1 MSNEVTIW
9 NKVMGAALS
18 MPGVKVDRDDFLKKE
33 LKNYCSPEQLNLA
46 ISSRPINGV
55 SKEIIDR
62 IANACINS
70 HTTKVTTISAVAGI
84 PGGFAM
90 AGTIPADMAQYYW
103 HVFVLAQKLAY
114 LYGFPDLRDE
124 NGNLTDTA
132 SDMLTLF
139 VGVMMGAS
147 AANQAIKGLAKE
159 FAKQVVKR
167 LPQKA
172 LTKTMYY
179 PIIKQIAKW
188 IGVKLTKDTFA
199 KGLGKVIPILGGI
212 ISGGLTLATF
222 RPSAK
227 RLQHKLQ
234 EEMFVI
240 NENYQENHNNEEQ
253 YSTYEDI
260 SNESIKKEEQFTNKE
275 MLSLMI
281 LINAAKID
289 HNFTEKKRNFVDNEI
304 ENSSLSEEEQLL
316 LASSYNTEQLFQ
328 VDINLLKD
336 DDSYSI
342 SLLKKIIYLYQLDG
356 KISLAEKIYL
366 KKIARELGYTPEDL
380 KAEFNLQMQQNSD

>member
-84 PGGFAM
+84 PGGIAM

-139 VGVMMGAS
+139 AGVMMGAS

-159 FAKQVVKR
+159 FAKQVIKR

-172 LTKTMYY
+172 LTKTIYY

-199 KGLGKVIPILGGI
+199 KGLGKVIPILGGV

-240 NENYQENHNNEEQ
+240 NENYQKSHNNEKQ

-356 KISLAEKIYL
+356 IISLAEKIYL
-366 KKIARELGYTPEDL
+366 KKIARELGYTSEDL
-380 KAEFNLQMQQNSD
+380 KDFFNE

>member
-199 KGLGKVIPILGGI
+199 KGLGKVIPILGGV

-260 SNESIKKEEQFTNKE
+260 SNESIKKQEQFTNKE

-380 KAEFNLQMQQNSD
+380 KDFFNE

>member
-199 KGLGKVIPILGGI
+199 KGLGKVIPILGGV

-240 NENYQENHNNEEQ
+240 NENYQESHNNEEQ

-289 HNFTEKKRNFVDNEI
+289 HNFTEKKRNSVDNEI

-380 KAEFNLQMQQNSD
+380 KDFFNE

>member
-199 KGLGKVIPILGGI
+199 KGLGKVIPILGGV

-240 NENYQENHNNEEQ
+240 NENYQESHNNEDQ

-336 DDSYSI
+336 DDFYSI

-366 KKIARELGYTPEDL
+366 KKIARELEYTPEDL
-380 KAEFNLQMQQNSD
+380 KDFFNE

>member
-1 MSNEVTIW
+1 MSSEVTIW

-46 ISSRPINGV
+46 ISNRPINGV

-90 AGTIPADMAQYYW
+90 AGTIPADMTQYYW

-199 KGLGKVIPILGGI
+199 KGLGKVIPILGGV

-222 RPSAK
+222 QPSAK

-260 SNESIKKEEQFTNKE
+260 SNESIKKEEQITNKE

-289 HNFTEKKRNFVDNEI
+289 HNFTEKKRSFVDNEI

-366 KKIARELGYTPEDL
+366 KKIARELEYTSEDL
-380 KAEFNLQMQQNSD
+380 KDFFNE

>member
-46 ISSRPINGV
+46 ISSRPINVV

-172 LTKTMYY
+172 LTKTIYY

-199 KGLGKVIPILGGI
+199 KGLGKVIPILGGL

-240 NENYQENHNNEEQ
+240 NGNYQENHNNEEQ

-260 SNESIKKEEQFTNKE
+260 SNESIKKEEQITNKE

-289 HNFTEKKRNFVDNEI
+289 HNFTEKKRSFVDNEI

-356 KISLAEKIYL
+356 EISLAEKIYL
-366 KKIARELGYTPEDL
+366 KKIARELRYTPEDL
-380 KAEFNLQMQQNSD
+380 KDFFNE

>member
-1 MSNEVTIW
+1 MSSEVTIW
-9 NKVMGAALS
+9 NKVIGAALS

-46 ISSRPINGV
+46 ISNRPINGV

-90 AGTIPADMAQYYW
+90 AGTIPADMTQYYW

-199 KGLGKVIPILGGI
+199 KGLGKVIPILGGV

-260 SNESIKKEEQFTNKE
+260 SNESIKKEEQITNKE

-289 HNFTEKKRNFVDNEI
+289 HNFTEKKRSFVDNEI

-366 KKIARELGYTPEDL
+366 KKIARELEYTSEDL
-380 KAEFNLQMQQNSD
+380 KDFFNE

>member
-147 AANQAIKGLAKE
+147 AANQAVKGLAKE

-199 KGLGKVIPILGGI
+199 KGLGKVIPILGGV

-380 KAEFNLQMQQNSD
+380 KDFFNE

>member
-1 MSNEVTIW
+1 MSSEVTIW

-46 ISSRPINGV
+46 ISNRPINGV

-90 AGTIPADMAQYYW
+90 AGTIPADMTQYYW

-199 KGLGKVIPILGGI
+199 KGLGKVIPILGGV

-260 SNESIKKEEQFTNKE
+260 SNESIKKEEQITNKE

-289 HNFTEKKRNFVDNEI
+289 HNFTEKKRSFVDNEI

-356 KISLAEKIYL
+356 KISLAEKSFL
-366 KKIARELGYTPEDL
+366 KKIARELEYTSEDL
-380 KAEFNLQMQQNSD
+380 KDFFNE

>member
-199 KGLGKVIPILGGI
+199 KGLGNVIPILGGI

-380 KAEFNLQMQQNSD
+380 KDFFNE

>member
-1 MSNEVTIW
+1 MSSEVTIW

-199 KGLGKVIPILGGI
+199 KGLGKVIPILGGV

-366 KKIARELGYTPEDL
+366 KKIARELEYTSEDL
-380 KAEFNLQMQQNSD
+380 KDFFNE

>member
-18 MPGVKVDRDDFLKKE
+18 MPGVKVDRNDFLKKE

-380 KAEFNLQMQQNSD
+380 KDFFNE

>member
-139 VGVMMGAS
+139 AGVMMGAS

-199 KGLGKVIPILGGI
+199 KGLGKVIPILGGV

-240 NENYQENHNNEEQ
+240 NENYQESHNNEEQ

-380 KAEFNLQMQQNSD
+380 KDFFNE

>member
-199 KGLGKVIPILGGI
+199 KGLGKVIPILGGV
-212 ISGGLTLATF
+212 ISGDLTLATF

-380 KAEFNLQMQQNSD
+380 KDFFNE

>member
-1 MSNEVTIW
+1 MSSEVTIW

-46 ISSRPINGV
+46 ISNRPINGV

-90 AGTIPADMAQYYW
+90 AGTIPADMTQYYW

-199 KGLGKVIPILGGI
+199 KGLGKVIPILGGV

-260 SNESIKKEEQFTNKE
+260 SNESIKKEEQITNKE

-289 HNFTEKKRNFVDNEI
+289 HNFTEKKRSFVDNEI

-366 KKIARELGYTPEDL
+366 KKIARELEYTSEDL
-380 KAEFNLQMQQNSD
+380 KDFFNE

>member
-159 FAKQVVKR
+159 FAKQVIKR

-199 KGLGKVIPILGGI
+199 KGLGKVIPILGGV

-328 VDINLLKD
+328 VDINLLKG

-342 SLLKKIIYLYQLDG
+342 SLLKKIIYLYQIDG

-380 KAEFNLQMQQNSD
+380 KDFFNE

>member
-9 NKVMGAALS
+9 NKVMGEALS

-199 KGLGKVIPILGGI
+199 KGLGKVIPILGGV

-380 KAEFNLQMQQNSD
+380 KDFFNE

>member
-1 MSNEVTIW
+1 MSSEVTIW

-46 ISSRPINGV
+46 ISNRPINGV

-90 AGTIPADMAQYYW
+90 AGTIPADMTQYYW

-199 KGLGKVIPILGGI
+199 KGLGKVIPILGGV

-260 SNESIKKEEQFTNKE
+260 SNESIKKEEQITNKE

-289 HNFTEKKRNFVDNEI
+289 HNFTEKKRSFVDNEI

-366 KKIARELGYTPEDL
+366 KKIARELEYTS
-380 KAEFNLQMQQNSD
+380 K

>member
-46 ISSRPINGV
+46 ISSRPINVV

-172 LTKTMYY
+172 LTKTIYY

-199 KGLGKVIPILGGI
+199 KGLGKVIPILGGL

-234 EEMFVI
+234 EEMFLI
-240 NENYQENHNNEEQ
+240 NGNYQENHNNEEQ

-260 SNESIKKEEQFTNKE
+260 SNESIKKEEQITNKE

-289 HNFTEKKRNFVDNEI
+289 HNFTEKKRSFVDNEI

-356 KISLAEKIYL
+356 EISLAEKIYL
-366 KKIARELGYTPEDL
+366 KKIARELRYTPEDL
-380 KAEFNLQMQQNSD
+380 KDFFNE

>member
-159 FAKQVVKR
+159 FAKQVIKR

-199 KGLGKVIPILGGI
+199 KGLGKVIPILGGV

-380 KAEFNLQMQQNSD
+380 KDFFNE

>member
-18 MPGVKVDRDDFLKKE
+18 MPGVKVDRDDFLKKK

-147 AANQAIKGLAKE
+147 AANQAIKDLAKE

-188 IGVKLTKDTFA
+188 IGVKLTKGTFA
-199 KGLGKVIPILGGI
+199 KGLGKVIPILGGV

-240 NENYQENHNNEEQ
+240 NENYQESHNNEDQ

-342 SLLKKIIYLYQLDG
+342 SLLKKIIYLYQVDG

-380 KAEFNLQMQQNSD
+380 KDFFNE

>member
-139 VGVMMGAS
+139 VGVMMGAP

-159 FAKQVVKR
+159 FAKQVIKR

-199 KGLGKVIPILGGI
+199 KGLGKVIPILGGV

-240 NENYQENHNNEEQ
+240 NENYQESHNNEDQ

-328 VDINLLKD
+328 VDINLLKG

-342 SLLKKIIYLYQLDG
+342 SLLKKIIYLYQIDG

-380 KAEFNLQMQQNSD
+380 KDFFNE

>member
-159 FAKQVVKR
+159 FAKQVIKR

-199 KGLGKVIPILGGI
+199 KGLGKVIPILGGV

-240 NENYQENHNNEEQ
+240 NENYQESHNNEDQ

-328 VDINLLKD
+328 VDINLLKG

-342 SLLKKIIYLYQLDG
+342 SLLKKIIYLYQIDG

-366 KKIARELGYTPEDL
+366 KKIARELGYAPEDL
-380 KAEFNLQMQQNSD
+380 KDFFNE

>member
-159 FAKQVVKR
+159 FAKQVIKR

-199 KGLGKVIPILGGI
+199 KGLGKVIPILGGV

-240 NENYQENHNNEEQ
+240 NENYQESHNNEDQ

-342 SLLKKIIYLYQLDG
+342 SLLKKIIYLYQIDG

-380 KAEFNLQMQQNSD
+380 KDFFNE

>member
-199 KGLGKVIPILGGI
+199 KGLGKVIPILGGV

-227 RLQHKLQ
+227 RLQNKLQ

-380 KAEFNLQMQQNSD
+380 KDFFNE

>member
-90 AGTIPADMAQYYW
+90 AGTIPADMTQYYW

-199 KGLGKVIPILGGI
+199 KGLGKVIPILGGV

-380 KAEFNLQMQQNSD
+380 KDFFNE

>member
-342 SLLKKIIYLYQLDG
+342 SLLKKIIYLYQIDG

-380 KAEFNLQMQQNSD
+380 KDFFNE

>member
-1 MSNEVTIW
+1 MSNEITIW

-84 PGGFAM
+84 PGGIAM

-139 VGVMMGAS
+139 AGVMMGAS

-159 FAKQVVKR
+159 FAKQVIKR

-172 LTKTMYY
+172 LTKTIYY

-199 KGLGKVIPILGGI
+199 KGLGKVIPILGGV

-240 NENYQENHNNEEQ
+240 NENYQKSHNNEKQ

-356 KISLAEKIYL
+356 IISLAEKIYL
-366 KKIARELGYTPEDL
+366 KKIARELGYTSEDL
-380 KAEFNLQMQQNSD
+380 KDFFNE

>member
-1 MSNEVTIW
+1 MSSEVTIW

-46 ISSRPINGV
+46 ISNRPINGV

-90 AGTIPADMAQYYW
+90 AGTIPADMTQYYW

-139 VGVMMGAS
+139 VGVMMGAP

-199 KGLGKVIPILGGI
+199 KGLGKVIPILGGV

-260 SNESIKKEEQFTNKE
+260 SNESIKKEEQITNKE

-289 HNFTEKKRNFVDNEI
+289 HNFTEKKRSFVDNEI

-366 KKIARELGYTPEDL
+366 KKIARELEYTSEDL
-380 KAEFNLQMQQNSD
+380 KDFFNE

>member
-167 LPQKA
+167 PPQKA

-342 SLLKKIIYLYQLDG
+342 SLLKKIIYLYQIDG

-380 KAEFNLQMQQNSD
+380 KDFFNE

>member
-147 AANQAIKGLAKE
+147 AANQAIKDLAKE

-188 IGVKLTKDTFA
+188 IGVKLTKGTFA
-199 KGLGKVIPILGGI
+199 KGLGKVIPILGGV

-240 NENYQENHNNEEQ
+240 NENYQESHNNEDQ

-342 SLLKKIIYLYQLDG
+342 SLLKKIIYLYQVDG

-366 KKIARELGYTPEDL
+366 KKIARELGYTSEDL
-380 KAEFNLQMQQNSD
+380 KDFFNE